1 MNIDIFNILITIAY
15 FLQLFKPKE
24 DKDDST
30 KIIYQPPKSLLLA
43 CQQIVDCLIESLL
56 QLEETSADGIKL
68 INIYIASIMLWSVNK
83 YYFCIYRDWF
93 ITAHSSLPLHIAFVC
108 EN

>member
-1 MNIDIFNILITIAY
+1 MSHISCFLFHFNTLTY

-56 QLEETSADGIKL
+56 QLEETSADGEHIKF
-68 INIYIASIMLWSVNK
+68 NIVDLKLHALL
-83 YYFCIYRDWF
+83 
-93 ITAHSSLPLHIAFVC
+93 HSTTKFVKIKIS
-108 EN
+108 

>member
-1 MNIDIFNILITIAY
+1 MAIGNVIHHSLT

-56 QLEETSADGIKL
+56 QLEETSADGKQI
-68 INIYIASIMLWSVNK
+68 INYILLCFFQAVYK
-83 YYFCIYRDWF
+83 
-93 ITAHSSLPLHIAFVC
+93 
-108 EN
+108 